1 MLTQRTDYQGKCWM
15 LQFFLLQISLDV
27 VCSQLHYI
35 IPEESKHGTFVGR
48 IAQDLGLEMG
58 EINSRML
65 RIVSRDEKEYF
76 QVNLQNGI
84 LFVKESIDRE
94 SLCAN
99 VNHCIISLQVIVDKP
114 VQMYRIDVE
123 IQDINDNYPVFS
135 ANEYSMS
142 ISELRLPG
150 FRFPLEG
157 AVDLDIG
164 TNSITN
170 YELSAND
177 YFILEFSKYVHQI
190 RTLELVLKKSLDREK
205 ISVHN
210 LTLTAFDGG
219 KPKLS
224 GTTQLT
230 VMVEDANDNGPTFDQ
245 PFYQCNVIE
254 NADKGTL
261 LIKLNA
267 TDLDQGRNGEITYEF
282 SKMVTEPVS
291 SLFNVNKHSGEIRL
305 QGEVDFE
312 RTNMYE
318 IHIDVFDNG
327 YPPLTG
333 HCKVIISILDI
344 NDNPPELAITSLS
357 VPVPEDAP
365 KGTTVAIISV
375 HDRDSGANG
384 RVTCHLSEPS
394 PFKIIPAFTGDF
406 SLTVDAPLDRESTSE
421 YEVVITAKDEG
432 SPVLSVSKAIK
443 VDISDVN
450 DNAPQFIQPVNTIF
464 VRENNPPGALVYT
477 VSALDIDINQ
487 NSFITYS
494 LSESAISG
502 IPLSSYM
509 SINPENGNLFA
520 LLSFDHE
527 QLTYF
532 QCHIKATDAGLPPLG
547 SNLTLNVFIVDV
559 NDNAPTFDPLSSLS
573 GSTEIIRLL
582 KSAKPGSLVT
592 KIKAVD
598 LDSAY
603 NAWLYYEFKET
614 AKNIPFRI
622 SHQTG
627 EITLTRSLSE
637 SDSDEYRLLVV
648 AQDHGKPAMSTTAQI
663 IIYLMESEEDII
675 IDQRNSIDNSDDFSN
690 ANIYLVIAIC
700 SISSIFLITLIAFTV
715 LRWQKYRDEV
725 NCLKESYKICSNT
738 GGSWIYSQ
746 QNQCQLYINS
756 LQRRSDLIVFTPS
769 SNQTSETE
777 ENIEQPGLITN
788 TSNKVRALIYII
800 V

>member
-1 MLTQRTDYQGKCWM
+1 MLNQRADCQGICWM
-15 LQFFLLQISLDV
+15 FHFFLLQISLDV

-48 IAQDLGLEMG
+48 ITQDLGLEMG

-65 RIVSRDEKEYF
+65 RIVSRDDKEYF

-94 SLCAN
+94 SLCPN
-99 VNHCIISLQVIVDKP
+99 IPHCIISLQVILDKP
-114 VQMYRIDVE
+114 VQIYRVDVE
-123 IQDINDNYPVFS
+123 IEDINDNYPFFS
-135 ANEYSMS
+135 ANEYTIS
-142 ISELRLPG
+142 IAESRMPG

-164 TNSITN
+164 TNSVTN

-177 YFILEFSKYVHQI
+177 YFILEYSKYVHQI

-224 GTTQLT
+224 GTMHLI
-230 VMVEDANDNGPTFDQ
+230 VIVEDANDNGPTFDQ
-245 PFYQCNVIE
+245 PFYQCNVVE
-254 NADKGTL
+254 NSEKGTL
-261 LIKLNA
+261 VIKLNA
-267 TDLDQGRNGEITYEF
+267 TDLDHGKNGEITYGL
-282 SKMVTEPVS
+282 SNLVTEPVRA
-291 SLFNVNKHSGEIRL
+291 LFILEKYTGEIRV
-305 QGEVDFE
+305 QGELDFE
-312 RTNMYE
+312 KANIYE
-318 IHIDVFDNG
+318 IRVDAVDNG
-327 YPPLTG
+327 DPPLTG
-333 HCKVIISILDI
+333 HCKVIVSILDV
-344 NDNPPELAITSLS
+344 NDNPPELTITSLS
-357 VPVPEDAP
+357 VPVPEDARH
-365 KGTTVAIISV
+365 GTIVAIISV
-375 HDRDSGANG
+375 QDKDSGSNG
-384 RVTCHLSEPS
+384 RVTCQLSEPS
-394 PFKIIPAFTGDF
+394 PFKITPAFSGDF
-406 SLTVDAPLDRESTSE
+406 SLTVDAPLDRESKSK
-421 YEVVITAKDEG
+421 YEVVITATDEG
-432 SPVLSVSKAIK
+432 SPVLSVSRTINI
-443 VDISDVN
+443 DISDVN
-450 DNAPQFIQPVNTIF
+450 DNAPQFQQPVNTIF
-464 VRENNPPGALVYT
+464 IRENNPPGGLVYT

-527 QLTYF
+527 QLAYF
-532 QCHIKATDAGLPPLG
+532 QCQIRATDAGLPPLS

-559 NDNAPTFDPLSSLS
+559 NDNAPTFVPLSSLS
-573 GSTEIIRLL
+573 GSTEIIKSL
-582 KSAKPGSLVT
+582 KSAQPGSLVT
-592 KIKAVD
+592 KVKAVD

-603 NAWLYYEFKET
+603 NAWLHYDFKET
-614 AKNIPFRI
+614 SKNIPFHI

-627 EITLTRSLSE
+627 EISLTRSLSE

-648 AQDHGKPAMSTTAQI
+648 AQDHGEPAMSTTAEI
-663 IIYLMESEEDII
+663 LIYLVESEEDIAV
-675 IDQRNSIDNSDDFSN
+675 DQRNSNEDSDDFSN

-715 LRWQKYRDEV
+715 LKWQKYRDEV

-746 QNQCQLYINS
+746 QNQCKLYINS

-769 SNQTSETE
+769 SNQTPETE
-777 ENIEQPGLITN
+777 ENLDQPGFV
-788 TSNKVRALIYII
+788 SNKVRCFKTYII
-800 V
+800 I